1 MLIGGSAD
9 LGVSNNTDIT
19 GGGDFE
25 AGSYDGR
32 IIHFGVREHAM
43 GATLTGMALN
53 GGLIPY
59 GGTFMTFSD
68 YMRPSIRLACLS
80 EVQVIYVFTHDSV
93 GLGEDGPTHQP
104 IEHLAALRAIP
115 HLFVVR
121 PADVHEVREAW
132 RLAILRREAPT
143 ALALT
148 RQKVPLIDR
157 NKFASAEGLRKGG
170 YILAD
175 AEAVGSGR
183 DRIDPQ
189 LILIATGSEVSLALE
204 ARDRLQ
210 TEGIATRVVSM
221 PCMELF
227 EEQDQDYR
235 DKILP
240 PSATARLAIEAGV
253 RQGWDRYVGPKGDVI
268 CLDRFGASAPGDVAL
283 KKLGFNVE
291 NAVTRARAVVKS

>member
-1 MLIGGSAD
+1 MPMLIGGSAD
-9 LGVSNNTDIT
+9 LGVSNNTDIKD
-19 GGGDFE
+19 GGSLE

-43 GATLTGMALN
+43 GATLTGMSLN

-121 PADVHEVREAW
+121 PGDVHEVREAW

-148 RQKVPLIDR
+148 RQKVALIDR
-157 NKFASAEGLRKGG
+157 NEFASAEGLRKGG
-170 YILAD
+170 YILA
-175 AEAVGSGR
+175 EAASASR
-183 DRIDPQ
+183 DEVS
-189 LILIATGSEVSLALE
+189 TGSSDASRDEVS
-204 ARDRLQ
+204 
-210 TEGIATRVVSM
+210 TGS
-221 PCMELF
+221 C
-227 EEQDQDYR
+227 
-235 DKILP
+235 
-240 PSATARLAIEAGV
+240 
-253 RQGWDRYVGPKGDVI
+253 GD
-268 CLDRFGASAPGDVAL
+268 
-283 KKLGFNVE
+283 
-291 NAVTRARAVVKS
+291 